1 MPIEHVQQYR
11 RIYGQSL
18 HMIMMKW
25 GAKEGLGVGVGG
37 SRSER
42 SSGRSGDETVQKERR
57 LK

>member
-25 GAKEGLGVGVGG
+25 GAREGGQGVRGVGG
-37 SRSER
+37 MKEKSQEE
-42 SSGRSGDETVQKERR
+42 GRED
-57 LK
+57 